1 MTRHYNAADVLLL
14 PNLAGNR
21 AGRIAYIDDG
31 GAYTYAELN
40 GRVDRFA
47 NALRARGIG
56 MGERV
61 LLCIDD
67 GIDFPVCFLGAM
79 RAGAVPVPLNT
90 LLIATDYAYIVAD
103 SEARL
108 AVVSAAL
115 LSGWREVFAS
125 TRLDAIVSDPNAG
138 ASVRAPRDDG
148 AGEARLRH
156 GGTAEAVRT
165 ADPPSLDAILRAAPP
180 GSSTAPT
187 RRDDVA
193 FWLYTSGTT
202 GHPKGVIHRHGDL
215 EFTARSYGREV
226 LRIERD
232 DVVFS
237 AAKLFFAYGL
247 GNSLTFPL
255 SVGATAIL
263 TEARPT
269 PPLVNALLARHS
281 PTVFCGVP
289 TLYAMLLAAPEPPLR
304 GRLRVCISAG
314 EALPETILERW
325 RAAIGLDILDGIGTT
340 ELAHIF
346 ISNTADAVQPGTS
359 GRCVPGYEARIVGD
373 DGAPAGID
381 VVGDLEVR
389 GGSAASGYWKLP
401 DASAATFR
409 DGWVRTGD
417 KYRQRADGCF
427 VYCGRRDDLLKVGGI
442 YVSPMEVENA
452 LLSHPAV
459 VEAAVVGAADA
470 DRLIKPKAIVVARQP
485 PSTELADALIAHV
498 RERLAD
504 YKRPRWVEFVDA
516 LPKTATGK
524 IQRYKLR

>member
-1 MTRHYNAADVLLL
+1 MADRERYNAADALLL
-14 PNLAGNR
+14 PNLAADR
-21 AGRIAYIDDG
+21 AGRIAFIDDVG
-31 GAYTYAELN
+31 RYSYAELN
-40 GRVDRFA
+40 TRVDRFA
-47 NALRARGIG
+47 NGLRARGVAA
-56 MGERV
+56 GERV
-61 LLCIDD
+61 LLCLED

-90 LLIATDYAYIVAD
+90 LLTAKDYAHIVAD
-103 SEARL
+103 SEARW
-108 AVVSAAL
+108 AIVSAAQL
-115 LSGWREVFAS
+115 PTWSETTECS
-125 TRLDAIVSDPNAG
+125 RLNVLVSDPADRESSL
-138 ASVRAPRDDG
+138 AALIRD
-148 AGEARLRH
+148 AKP
-156 GGTAEAVRT
+156 TST
-165 ADPPSLDAILRAAPP
+165 
-180 GSSTAPT
+180 TAPT
-187 RRDDVA
+187 HGDDVA

-202 GHPKGVIHRHGDL
+202 GNPKGVIHRHGDL
-215 EFTARSYGREV
+215 EFTARTYGREV
-226 LRIERD
+226 LRIHRD

-255 SVGATAIL
+255 SVGATAVV
-263 TEARPT
+263 TAAWPT
-269 PPLVNALLARHS
+269 PPVVNALLARHA

-289 TLYAMLLAAPEPPLR
+289 TLYAMLLASGAPPPR
-304 GRLRVCISAG
+304 GRIRVCISAG

-325 RAAIGLDILDGIGTT
+325 RAATGLDILDGIGTT

-346 ISNTADAVQPGTS
+346 ISNVAGDVRPGTS

-373 DGAPAGID
+373 GGAPAD
-381 VVGDLEVR
+381 VDAIGDLEVR
-389 GGSAASGYWKLP
+389 GGSAAVGYWKLP
-401 DASAATFR
+401 DTSAATFR

-417 KYRQRADGCF
+417 KYLRRADGCF

-459 VEAAVVGAADA
+459 VEAAVVGAEDA
-470 DRLIKPKAIVVARQP
+470 DRLVKPKAIVVSREP
-485 PSTELADALIAHV
+485 PSAQLADALIAHV

>member
-1 MTRHYNAADVLLL
+1 MAERERYNAADALLL
-14 PNLAGNR
+14 PNLADRANR
-21 AGRIAYIDDG
+21 VAFIDDVG
-31 GAYTYAELN
+31 RYAYAELN
-40 GRVDRFA
+40 ARVDRFA
-47 NALRARGIG
+47 NALRTRGVG

-61 LLCIDD
+61 LLCLED
-67 GIDFPVCFLGAM
+67 GIDFPVCFLGAI

-90 LLIATDYAYIVAD
+90 LLTANDYAYIADD

-108 AVVSAAL
+108 AVVSAPL
-115 LSGWREVFAS
+115 LPAWREVAA
-125 TRLDAIVSDPNAG
+125 TPRLDLLVSAPLDPRSSLA
-138 ASVRAPRDDG
+138 ALLHDAPTTS
-148 AGEARLRH
+148 A
-156 GGTAEAVRT
+156 
-165 ADPPSLDAILRAAPP
+165 
-180 GSSTAPT
+180 TAPT
-187 RRDDVA
+187 HRDDVG

-202 GHPKGVIHRHGDL
+202 GNPKGVVHRQGDL
-215 EFTARSYGREV
+215 EYTARTYGRDV
-226 LRIERD
+226 LGIEPD

-247 GNSLTFPL
+247 GNSLSFPL
-255 SVGATAIL
+255 SVGATAVL
-263 TEARPT
+263 TAARPT
-269 PPLVNALLARHS
+269 PATINALLARHS

-289 TLYAMLLAAPEPPLR
+289 TLYAMLLAAGEPPPR

-314 EALPETILERW
+314 EALPEAILERW
-325 RAAIGLDILDGIGTT
+325 RAATGLDILDGIGTT

-346 ISNTADAVQPGTS
+346 ISNVAGDVRPGTS

-373 DGAPAGID
+373 DGGQAGTDII
-381 VVGDLEVR
+381 GDLEVR
-389 GGSAASGYWKLP
+389 GDSAAVGYWKLP

-417 KYRQRADGCF
+417 KYLRRADGCY

-442 YVSPMEVENA
+442 YVSPIEVENA

-459 VEAAVVGAADA
+459 VEAAVVGAEDA
-470 DRLIKPKAIVVARQP
+470 DRLIKPKAIVVAREP
-485 PSTELADALIAHV
+485 PSTQLADALIAHV